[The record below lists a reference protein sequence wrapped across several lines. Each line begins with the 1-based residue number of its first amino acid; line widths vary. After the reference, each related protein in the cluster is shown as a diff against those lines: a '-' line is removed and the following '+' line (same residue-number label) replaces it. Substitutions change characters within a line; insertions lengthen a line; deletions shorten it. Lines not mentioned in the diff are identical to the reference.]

1 MYGSGIS
8 SCLLY
13 TVIYITVIG
22 SMTGVGG
29 RPEVVVMGSN
39 DKQKWKEYE
48 FLYKPGSLN
57 RSPPVV
63 GKILTRLY
71 LCM

>member
-1 MYGSGIS
+1 
-8 SCLLY
+8 
-13 TVIYITVIG
+13 
-22 SMTGVGG
+22 MTGVGG